1 MVWQQG
7 FLFPTELS
15 PTAAGNLAG
24 NEKSLASPSFPTELS
39 PAAGAVASAVSLAPG
54 SVSQVPSAVGRRRG
68 GKVRPLAA
76 SEKTA
81 GVPKAAA
88 SQKAV
93 GVRKAVPSRP
103 TVAPPVAPSVAPQ
116 AAETR
121 PPAAERE
128 ASPPTELERL
138 RGAVRRLEGRAS
150 LGAESQ
156 AITFSS
162 GGEVLDRMLPH
173 GGLRPGTLVEWV
185 SDAQGSG
192 GRLLALIA
200 AAQWL
205 AHPAADGRP
214 LVITDGWR
222 DDESFYP
229 PGAISLGIPAE
240 RMVVFR
246 KPSRPAAANQACG
259 DQPRLSA
266 SQVKRAR
273 GDLVWAMD
281 QALRSG
287 AVAGVFAEVGDW
299 LAVADARRLQLAAES
314 GGSMLFWVRP
324 TAAVVKRTK
333 SVSVADVRWA
343 VSTLAGTG
351 GRRLRVEL
359 VRCRGGIAGATRQI
373 EIDPRFSGW
382 GSDVGDA
389 AAKAVGRIDGAVRIR
404 EVAMAERG
412 MGGQRDD
419 ASTVAS
425 DLVGRLAGSTP
436 TPPEHERAAERAAE
450 RRRVG

>member
-7 FLFPTELS
+7 LLFPTEFL
-15 PTAAGNLAG
+15 PAAAGNLEG
-24 NEKSLASPSFPTELS
+24 NEKSLAASSFPAELS
-39 PAAGAVASAVSLAPG
+39 PAAGAVASAVSQASG
-54 SVSQVPSAVGRRRG
+54 SVSQAPSGVGRRRR
-68 GKVRPLAA
+68 GKVQP
-76 SEKTA
+76 
-81 GVPKAAA
+81 PAA
-88 SQKAV
+88 SQKTARV
-93 GVRKAVPSRP
+93 QNVVPPQPSAVPP
-103 TVAPPVAPSVAPQ
+103 LAPQ
-116 AAETR
+116 APETR
-121 PPAAERE
+121 SPEPARDA
-128 ASPPTELERL
+128 APLTELERL

-150 LGAESQ
+150 LGAESP

-185 SDAQGSG
+185 SDSQGAG
-192 GRLLALIA
+192 ARLLALIA

-222 DDESFYP
+222 EDESFYP
-229 PGAISLGIPAE
+229 PAAISLGIPAE

-246 KPSRPAAANQACG
+246 KPSPPLAVNQAYG
-259 DQPRLSA
+259 DQARVSP
-266 SQVKRAR
+266 SQLKRAR

-314 GGSMLFWVRP
+314 GGAMLFWVRP
-324 TAAVVKRTK
+324 TAAVAKRTK

-351 GRRLRVEL
+351 GRRLQVEL

-382 GSDVGDA
+382 GAGEGDA
-389 AAKAVGRIDGAVRIR
+389 AARAAGGVGGAVRIR

-412 MGGQRDD
+412 MGRQRDG

-436 TPPEHERAAERAAE
+436 APPVSERATAARAAERAAE

>member
-7 FLFPTELS
+7 FLFPKDLS
-15 PTAAGNLAG
+15 PVAAGNLAG
-24 NEKSLASPSFPTELS
+24 NEKSLAASSFPAGLS
-39 PAAGAVASAVSLAPG
+39 PAAAAVASVAQAVASPTRV
-54 SVSQVPSAVGRRRG
+54 SVRRRRG
-68 GKVRPLAA
+68 GKAQPSADLRKTADLKKAA
-76 SEKTA
+76 GPEKTA
-81 GVPKAAA
+81 DLKKTAGP
-88 SQKAV
+88 QKS
-93 GVRKAVPSRP
+93 VPSRP
-103 TVAPPVAPSVAPQ
+103 PVAPPAASQAPATPPSVDQ
-116 AAETR
+116 DI
-121 PPAAERE
+121 PPL
-128 ASPPTELERL
+128 TELERL

-150 LGAESQ
+150 LGEDLRVS
-156 AITFSS
+156 TFSS

-185 SDAQGSG
+185 SDAQGAG
-192 GRLLALIA
+192 ARLLALIA

-205 AHPAADGRP
+205 AHPASDGRP

-240 RMVVFR
+240 RMVIFR
-246 KPSRPAAANQACG
+246 KPSRPAALNGQRQTAGRGKPAHLQ
-259 DQPRLSA
+259 Q
-266 SQVKRAR
+266 AR

-299 LAVADARRLQLAAES
+299 LSVADARRLQLAAES

-324 TAAVVKRTK
+324 TGAAAKRTK

-343 VSTLAGTG
+343 VSTMAGAG

-359 VRCRGGIAGATRQI
+359 VRCRGGIAGASRQI
-373 EIDPRFSGW
+373 EIDPRFGDQRT
-382 GSDVGDA
+382 GAGDA
-389 AAKAVGRIDGAVRIR
+389 ATGIAGGSGGAVRIR
-404 EVAMAERG
+404 EVAMVERSL
-412 MGGQRDD
+412 GGQRDD

-425 DLVGRLAGSTP
+425 DLAGRLADPTP
-436 TPPEHERAAERAAE
+436 TRPAAERAAA

>member
-15 PTAAGNLAG
+15 PVAVGNLAG
-24 NEKSLASPSFPTELS
+24 HEKSLAAPSFPTGLS
-39 PAAGAVASAVSLAPG
+39 PAAAAVASAARAGADPTRG
-54 SVSQVPSAVGRRRG
+54 SARRRRG
-68 GKVRPLAA
+68 GKAQPSAGLKKTADLK
-76 SEKTA
+76 KTA
-81 GVPKAAA
+81 GL
-88 SQKAV
+88 QKTA
-93 GVRKAVPSRP
+93 GPQKTGPAR
-103 TVAPPVAPSVAPQ
+103 PPVAP
-116 AAETR
+116 
-121 PPAAERE
+121 PAA
-128 ASPPTELERL
+128 AQVTGMPPSVDQEIPPLTELERL

-150 LGAESQ
+150 LGEDVRAS
-156 AITFSS
+156 TFSS

-185 SDAQGSG
+185 SDAQGAG
-192 GRLLALIA
+192 ARLLALIA

-205 AHPAADGRP
+205 AHPASNGRP

-222 DDESFYP
+222 DGESFYP

-240 RMVVFR
+240 RMVIFR
-246 KPSRPAAANQACG
+246 KPSRPAARSGQRQTSGRGEPAQL
-259 DQPRLSA
+259 Q
-266 SQVKRAR
+266 QAR

-287 AVAGVFAEVGDW
+287 AVAGVFAEIGDW
-299 LAVADARRLQLAAES
+299 LSVADARRLQLAAES

-324 TAAVVKRTK
+324 TGAAAKRTK

-343 VSTLAGTG
+343 VSTLAGAG

-359 VRCRGGIAGATRQI
+359 VRCRGGIAGASRQI
-373 EIDPRFSGW
+373 EIDPRFG
-382 GSDVGDA
+382 GRGAGEGDA
-389 AAKAVGRIDGAVRIR
+389 AAEIAGGVGGAVRIR
-404 EVAMAERG
+404 EVAMVERSLG
-412 MGGQRDD
+412 VQRDD

-425 DLVGRLAGSTP
+425 DLAGRVADPTP
-436 TPPEHERAAERAAE
+436 TRTAAERPAAERAAE